1 MSFNTP
7 VRKNTSM
14 RVLSSTGPSVVSEC
28 KLVPGTMDC
37 TMPVA
42 NVTSGVYQITL
53 VENGVETESMKYMK

>member
-1 MSFNTP
+1 
-7 VRKNTSM
+7 M

-53 VENGVETESMKYMK
+53 VENGVETESVK